1 VQNVRRRG
9 EGYVSEAGSVSS
21 AKTNWEE
28 SAHLKG
34 FRDFITRGNLIDL
47 AVAVVIGTA
56 FTAIVTAI
64 VKDFITPLIG
74 AFFGGKNNS
83 FENLTFTVHG
93 SKFAYGDLINA
104 VVSFLIIAAVVY
116 FLIVAPMA
124 KLVLRLHGVKE
135 ATERDCPECLSSIP
149 IAARRCK
156 YCTVELASL
165 TPDRAHHAYESGL
178 GPGPGRPEPRRSW
191 GGSSMRSSTPPGQS
205 PTGSW

>member
-1 VQNVRRRG
+1 MP
-9 EGYVSEAGSVSS
+9 EAGLGHRLPP
-21 AKTNWEE
+21 APTINHGE
-28 SAHLKG
+28 STYVKG

-64 VKDFITPLIG
+64 VKDLITPLIG
-74 AFFGGKNNS
+74 AIWGANNS

-104 VVSFLIIAAVVY
+104 IVTFLIIAAVIY

-124 KLVLRLHGVKE
+124 KLVLRLHGARE

-149 IAARRCK
+149 IAANRCR

-165 TPDRAHHAYESGL
+165 AAES
-178 GPGPGRPEPRRSW
+178 S
-191 GGSSMRSSTPPGQS
+191 
-205 PTGSW
+205 